1 MTAAARR
8 LTERRGRL
16 LAQSAAQRRRLRL
29 EIDPWRKP
37 IEMIDH
43 GLHLV
48 HLVRTHPVWFAGAG
62 TLLLLLRP
70 RGAAG
75 WLRHGWLG
83 WLMFSKLR

>member
-8 LTERRGRL
+8 LAELRARL

-29 EIDPWRKP
+29 EIEPWRKP
-37 IEMIDH
+37 IEMLDH

-48 HLVRTHPVWFAGAG
+48 HVVRTHPMWFAGAG
-62 TLLLLLRP
+62 ALLLLLRP
-70 RGAAG
+70 RGAAA

-83 WLMFSKLR
+83 WLMFSKLG